1 MGKWCREIYLF
12 PPVEL
17 SSIEAAAQRLRDM
30 LIADGAEKESMNIFA
45 TAGPNNT
52 LRLVGFAKIDKQE
65 EVEGHGV

>member
-1 MGKWCREIYLF
+1 MSKWCREIYLF

-17 SSIEAAAQRLRDM
+17 SGIEAAAQSLRDM
-30 LIADGAEKESMNIFA
+30 LSADGAVTDSVNIFA

-65 EVEGHGV
+65 VEAHAE